1 MTTPALSPELQTALE
16 SVKAL
21 AAETPPPA
29 PMKSKLA
36 DEKVAGRSTNSD
48 LLRRILNDEDLG
60 DCIPEDMHRA
70 YARAVLTGIPFTHT
84 FSLYEGKVMVTFAEP
99 SAEGAMVHGRLS
111 LRMARGDVE
120 GINALSMLFFLR
132 EVSFPEDKRPPVK
145 VTPLAW
151 NPAWEEMTTEQLSL
165 HLQQT
170 MATSMGSLGGS
181 LLRMLPSLWIMYSGA
196 WRYLIQQSLPSS
208 F

>member
-1 MTTPALSPELQTALE
+1 MTTPTPSPELQAALE

-29 PMKSKLA
+29 PAKPKLP
-36 DEKVAGRSTNSD
+36 DEKAVRRSTNTD
-48 LLRRILNDEDLG
+48 LLRRILNDEDLS
-60 DCIPEDMHRA
+60 DCIPDDIKTA
-70 YARAVLTGIPFTHT
+70 YARSVLTGVPFAHT
-84 FSLYEGKVMVTFAEP
+84 FSLYDGKVLVTFAEP
-99 SAEGAMVHGRLS
+99 SAEGSMVHGRLS
-111 LRMARGDVE
+111 LRMAQGDVE

-132 EVSFPEDKRPPVK
+132 EVAFPEDKRLSVK
-145 VTPLAW
+145 ITPLAW
-151 NPAWEEMTTEQLSL
+151 NPAWEDMTSSQLSL
-165 HLQQT
+165 HIQQA
-170 MATSMGSLGGS
+170 MSEAMGSLGGS